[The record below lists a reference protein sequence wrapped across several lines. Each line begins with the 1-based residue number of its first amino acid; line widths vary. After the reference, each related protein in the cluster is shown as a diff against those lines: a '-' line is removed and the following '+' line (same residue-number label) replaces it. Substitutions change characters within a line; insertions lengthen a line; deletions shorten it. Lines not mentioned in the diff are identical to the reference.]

1 MSFASWISSTP
12 KETLIAILECRRDL
26 VRSDTASFQRL
37 AGLASSRA
45 AVAVGLESLNAQQ
58 LQLAWKM
65 ARSAR
70 TGPVITGLPESPHL
84 NALIDAA
91 LAWPSGDG
99 HRIQPEAIALLPTT
113 AAAVATPPHWT
124 TLDAPASPETH
135 TVSHSVPTNA
145 AAAAVNQ
152 VLTDLGAVVEAL
164 AAMKPSQLVRG
175 GIGKRDVSTLAA
187 RTSADVPTVVF
198 LLELARALELI
209 GVSDS
214 HDDPQWMPTVAWDAF
229 HDDRAHA
236 YVSAVGSWLT
246 LVPNTLHVA
255 TGTTWDDQKVHVLGA
270 HQPPPAPRPVMP
282 FARYRVLTLLNELAT
297 DNKAIT
303 TSDLVA
309 HAQFRHPLTLGF
321 DEPTVRQILTEA
333 EHLGLTFTPFH
344 ATDSCGLTHL
354 GAALAEHMQSR
365 MTAELSPLC
374 FDRDRLDTPEEFPRL
389 VTTLLPEL
397 ERTVITQSDL
407 TAIATGPLHPET
419 AAALDQVATVETR
432 GQGTVYRFTAASI
445 TRALESGLS
454 TAAILE
460 LIERVS
466 STEVP
471 GPLDFLIRDT
481 AAKLGRVTV
490 SAARGVIVVND
501 PEELDPLIAD
511 PLFAAAKLT
520 RVAPTVAISSV
531 GPERLGMLLSTH
543 GIDVMKS
550 SPTAPTRARIPTN
563 TRTVRTRTTRM
574 NDLGAF
580 YHMLTSHT
588 GETQGAPTT
597 IADTIREAI
606 DSRTPLT
613 LTVATA
619 TGGRQTVT
627 LTPVTV
633 GGGLVRGRRSSGEV
647 TVPLVR
653 VIAAQPCKE
662 VS

>member
-1 MSFASWISSTP
+1 MAV
-12 KETLIAILECRRDL
+12 LECRRDL

-58 LQLAWKM
+58 LQLAWAM

-70 TGPVITGLPESPHL
+70 TQPVITDLQEGPALT
-84 NALIDAA
+84 ALINTA

-99 HRIQPEAIALLPTT
+99 FRIQPETIAILPTT
-113 AAAVATPPHWT
+113 ASATATPPAWADRPSPT
-124 TLDAPASPETH
+124 TPEQI
-135 TVSHSVPTNA
+135 TVPQNVPTNA

-164 AAMKPSQLVRG
+164 AALKPSQLVRG

-187 RTSADVPTVVF
+187 RTSAAVPTVVF
-198 LLELARALELI
+198 LLEVARALGII
-209 GVSDS
+209 GVGDS
-214 HDDPQWMPTVAWDAF
+214 HDDPQWMPTVAWDTF
-229 HDDRAHA
+229 HDDRAAA
-236 YVSAVGSWLT
+236 YVSVVNSWLN
-246 LVPNTLHVA
+246 LIPNPLHVA
-255 TGTTWDDQKVHVLGA
+255 AGTTWNDEKVHVLGN

-282 FARYRVLTLLNELAT
+282 FARYRVLTLLSELAP
-297 DNKAIT
+297 DQQAIT

-309 HAQFRHPLTLGF
+309 HAQFRHPLTRGF
-321 DEPTVRQILTEA
+321 DEPTVRQILAEA

-344 ATDSCGLTHL
+344 ATDACGLTHL
-354 GAALAEHMQSR
+354 GATLAEHVKTH
-365 MTAELSPLC
+365 MTAELSPLW
-374 FDRDRLDTPEEFPRL
+374 FDRDRLATPDDFAQL
-389 VTTLLPEL
+389 VTPLLPEL

-419 AAALDQVATVETR
+419 ATALDQVATVETR
-432 GQGTVYRFTAASI
+432 GQGTVYRFTPASI

-481 AAKLGRVTV
+481 ATKLGRVTV

-531 GPERLGMLLSTH
+531 GPERLSVLLSTH

-550 SPTAPTRARIPTN
+550 SAPAPTRARVPSN
-563 TRTVRTRTTRM
+563 TRPVRTRTTRM

-580 YHMLTSHT
+580 YDTLMSHP
-588 GETQGAPTT
+588 GEPQGAPTT
-597 IADTIREAI
+597 IAGTIRDAI

-619 TGGRQTVT
+619 TGDRKAVT
-627 LTPVTV
+627 LTPVAV
-633 GGGLVRGRRSSGEV
+633 AGGMVRGRRSSGEV

-653 VIAAQPCKE
+653 VIAAQPSKE